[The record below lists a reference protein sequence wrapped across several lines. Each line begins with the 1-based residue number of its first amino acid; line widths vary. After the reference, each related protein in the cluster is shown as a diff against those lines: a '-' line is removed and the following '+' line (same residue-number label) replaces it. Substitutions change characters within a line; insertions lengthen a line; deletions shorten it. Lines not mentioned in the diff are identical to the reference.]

1 MIAKEV
7 IEIIENLAPKELAIE
22 WDNVGLQIG
31 DINKEVKKLGIA
43 LDPSLKVLERA
54 VENGIDFLLTH
65 HPLFFK
71 PIKNIDGLMLKKLS
85 LIVKNNIVVYSAH
98 TNLDVAFLND
108 ALANLYKLKDVDT
121 FLDSGLGRIGIFEGT
136 FEEFL
141 KITKE
146 KLTNNIVVVKNN
158 NIEENFKVAVL
169 SGKGLTEDLIKL
181 AYDKEVDLYL
191 SGDLTHHPKILA
203 EELGITL
210 IDATHYYT
218 EVYGLKEF
226 IKSISLDFIPLDF

>member
-85 LIVKNNIVVYSAH
+85 LIVKNDIVVYSAH